1 MLYTPEKCLR
11 GRTDCLPLSQIE
23 SDMEPKTFVCCGEN
37 DGSSRSE
44 PQDQYRLCIKGCG
57 GQSGYDTM
65 QDCDRR
71 DLSHQ
76 LSVIAWA
83 LGIISEDHD

>member
-11 GRTDCLPLSQIE
+11 DREDCKPLSQIA
-23 SDMEPKTFVCCGEN
+23 SDSDPFTFVCCGEN
-37 DGSSRSE
+37 DGSTRSE
-44 PQDQYRLCIKGCG
+44 KQDKYRLCIKGCG
-57 GQSGYDTM
+57 GDSGWDSM

-71 DLSHQ
+71 DLQHQ